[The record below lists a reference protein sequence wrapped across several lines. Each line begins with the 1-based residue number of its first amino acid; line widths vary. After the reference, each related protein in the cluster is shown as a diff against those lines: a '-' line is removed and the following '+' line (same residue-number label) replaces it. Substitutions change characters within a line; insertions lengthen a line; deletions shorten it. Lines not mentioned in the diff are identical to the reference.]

1 MIPDGKVANTTSK
14 ASEPVAKEAEKGKQ
28 SKKAEKTSKAQKAS
42 KDTNVATSKMYA
54 MNSIYD
60 ETVRIDPSKVS
71 KMYPMQNVYGD
82 QIFAQEI
89 AAGESKQNGAPKA
102 KSEIVKK
109 QKPEKQQQK
118 AEEGNF

>member
-102 KSEIVKK
+102 KSEVKK
-109 QKPEKQQQK
+109 PKPEKQQPK
-118 AEEGNF
+118 VEEGNF